1 MKMKREG
8 KSNFLLST
16 ESRLQKTLSEI
27 FTKSSFSLNNRQI
40 FVSVLYVDL
49 SPDLKNAKVY
59 IDTFG
64 LENDKDKHDLLKQLN
79 KGFIKQVRGII
90 ASKVR
95 MKYIPEISFFYDNS
109 SEKSARINA
118 IIDGEIKKMGLK

>member
-1 MKMKREG
+1 MKKEV

-16 ESRLQKTLSEI
+16 ESKLQKTLSEVFI
-27 FTKSSFSLNNRQI
+27 KSSFSFSNKQV

-64 LENDKDKHDLLKQLN
+64 LEHSEEKNELLKQLN
-79 KGFIKQVRGII
+79 KDFIKQVRGII
-90 ASKVR
+90 ASKVK
-95 MKYIPEISFFYDNS
+95 MKYIPEIRFFYDNS
-109 SEKSARINA
+109 SEKATKINTL
-118 IIDGEIKKMGLK
+118 IDKEMKKMGLE